1 MLQTQVWAQLVDV
14 YVDKEAG
21 RTTTAVLLGVLP
33 TRLLLAGV
41 MAGEVLY
48 VWTSTTDVRGLPT
61 QPPQLAALTLAAALS
76 AQMCLRAFTC
86 GAMALPML
94 SSAVPKGAAGKA
106 MAAQLHVLGYAMN
119 GGGVGLLCWCWARGV
134 FR

>member
-41 MAGEVLY
+41 MAAEVLY

-61 QPPQLAALTLAAALS
+61 QPPQW
-76 AQMCLRAFTC
+76 
-86 GAMALPML
+86 P
-94 SSAVPKGAAGKA
+94 P
-106 MAAQLHVLGYAMN
+106 
-119 GGGVGLLCWCWARGV
+119 
-134 FR
+134 